1 MPNRLAQSNS
11 PYLLQ
16 HAENPVDWYPWGEE
30 AFTKARAEGKP
41 LFLSIG
47 YATCHW
53 CHVMEHESFEDDEV
67 ARLMN
72 GAFVS
77 VKVDREER
85 PDIDGVYMAVAQ
97 ALTGRGG
104 WPLTIRMTPEGEPF
118 FAGTYIPRESSHGRI
133 GMLDLVPRVAELWR
147 EDRER
152 VQSSASEITT
162 MVRDG
167 LASSTPGVALGKAA
181 LDRAYGQL
189 AERAD
194 PVFGGFGGAPKFPT
208 PHNLLFLLR
217 YARHHPESDALAMV
231 ETTLQAMRRG
241 GIWDHIGF
249 GFHRYSTDRT
259 WLLPHFEKM
268 LYDQALLAMAY
279 TEAFQA
285 TGHPAYRTTA
295 EQVIA
300 YVTRDL
306 LSPKGAFYSA
316 EDADS
321 LNAEGEREEG
331 AFYVWSEDELA
342 TLLGDEDA
350 TLARCAFG
358 TQPDGNFMEEATRE
372 KTGANVLHH
381 PQAIADLALQ
391 LDESEAVLQ
400 DRLATIRE
408 RLFAARTARPRPLL
422 DDKVLTDWNGLM
434 IATLAKAAR
443 AFDEPDYAQQ
453 AKRAADFLLTTMQ
466 TEDGRL
472 LHRYR
477 NGEAGITGH
486 LDDYA
491 FLVWGLCE
499 LYEATFEETYLREA
513 LALHRTMHERFADE
527 DTGGYFFT
535 DAEGE
540 VLIARQKEYY
550 DGAIP
555 SGNAVAM
562 LNGLR
567 LGRITGDTDLEREAE
582 RVGASAA
589 EMLAQPIAHTFAMV
603 AVDFAVGPAQEVVIA
618 GARDGADTAAMIEAV
633 NDLYAPNT
641 VVLLR
646 APGTGEAPIADLA
659 PFTAEQTALEGQAT
673 AYVCEHYACQA
684 PTTDLAM
691 MRQMLQSTARG

>member
-16 HAENPVDWYPWGEE
+16 HADNPVDWYPWGDK
-30 AFTKARAEGKP
+30 AFAKARAEDKP

-53 CHVMEHESFEDDEV
+53 CHVMEHESFEDAEV
-67 ARLMN
+67 AGLMN
-72 GAFVS
+72 EAFVN

-104 WPLTIRMTPEGEPF
+104 WPLTILMTPEGEPF

-133 GMLDLVPRVAELWR
+133 GMLDLVPRVAELWH
-147 EDRER
+147 EDRDR
-152 VQSSASEITT
+152 VLASASEITT
-162 MVRDG
+162 RVRDG
-167 LASSTPGVALGKAA
+167 LATSTPGTALGEEA
-181 LDRAYGQL
+181 LDRAYEQL

-194 PVFGGFGGAPKFPT
+194 PVFGGFGRAPKFPT

-217 YARHHPESDALAMV
+217 YARRHPERDALAMV

-285 TGHPAYRTTA
+285 TGTPEYRTTA
-295 EQVIA
+295 EQIIA

-306 LSPKGAFYSA
+306 LSPEGAFYSA

-331 AFYVWSEDELA
+331 AFYIWSEAELT
-342 TLLGDEDA
+342 TLLGEEDA
-350 TLARCAFG
+350 ALARQAFG
-358 TQPDGNFMEEATRE
+358 TQPEGNFLEEATRV

-381 PQAIADLALQ
+381 PQALADLAVQ
-391 LDESEAVLQ
+391 VGASETDLRS
-400 DRLATIRE
+400 RLASIRTK
-408 RLFAARTARPRPLL
+408 LFAARTARPRPLL
-422 DDKVLTDWNGLM
+422 DDKILTDWNGLM
-434 IATLAKAAR
+434 IAALAKAAR
-443 AFDEPDYAQQ
+443 AFGEAEYTRQ
-453 AKRAADFLLTTMQ
+453 ATRAADFLLATMR
-466 TEDGRL
+466 TSEGRL

-477 NGEAGITGH
+477 SGEAGITGH

-491 FLVWGLCE
+491 FLAWGLFE
-499 LYEATFEETYLREA
+499 LYEATFDEAYLREA
-513 LALHRTMHERFADE
+513 LALHRTMHERFADAE
-527 DTGGYFFT
+527 AGGYFFT

-540 VLIARQKEYY
+540 ALIARQKEYY

-567 LGRITGDTDLEREAE
+567 LGRITGDNHLEREAE

-589 EMLAQPIAHTFAMV
+589 EILVQPMAHTFAMV

-618 GARDGADTAAMIEAV
+618 GERDAPDTAAMIEGL
-633 NDLYAPNT
+633 NGIYAPNT
-641 VVLLR
+641 IVLLR
-646 APGTGEAPIADLA
+646 APGTGEAPIAGLV
-659 PFTAEQTALEGQAT
+659 PFAAEQTASEGQAT

-684 PTTDLAM
+684 PTTDPAA
-691 MRQMLQSTARG
+691 MLQLLRGAVQG